1 MRVLNRQYYNYL
13 FLTAADQLQLIGSGL
28 VYTSCN
34 LLNGMVNVMKNN
46 ISSLSDIYNLVVENY
61 VREYNISASAKE
73 LWLDALEPI
82 SMEGNV
88 VTLATDTDFKRNT
101 INSIYLEK
109 LEEQF
114 TIVLG
119 NPIKVEIIIKD
130 DIPTTETKFNDIRN
144 SRELTNKIDNI
155 VHDNKVTYTFDN
167 FIVGPSNNL
176 AYAAAK
182 AVSQKQHEKYNPLF
196 IYGDS
201 GLGKTHLLSAIQN
214 EMTKNYPGINI
225 IYISA
230 ETFTNEFLHSIT
242 ANKTELFDEKY
253 RNADALL
260 IDDIQFIAG
269 KEQTEEKFFHIFNE
283 LYKLNKA
290 IVLTSDRPAKEI
302 KSISDRLK
310 TRFSSGLAA
319 DVRAPEYETRL
330 AIIQRKAD
338 LLNFKIPDDVVDFI
352 ATKLKSNIRQIEGVV
367 TKMNALYMV
376 SQIKPTIVVAQ
387 NVIKDI
393 VSDHQPIPITV
404 DKIIS
409 EAAKIYNVD
418 PDEIRSPKR
427 NSPVSSARKVAIYVI
442 QEITG
447 LPYETIGQEF
457 SGRDHSTVVYAIKNV
472 KEMMAKDSNFR
483 SVIEDL
489 IKNIKANQ

>member
-1 MRVLNRQYYNYL
+1 
-13 FLTAADQLQLIGSGL
+13 
-28 VYTSCN
+28 
-34 LLNGMVNVMKNN
+34 MVNVMKNN

-82 SMEGNV
+82 SLEGNV

>member
-1 MRVLNRQYYNYL
+1 MARRPGTHQ
-13 FLTAADQLQLIGSGL
+13 
-28 VYTSCN
+28 
-34 LLNGMVNVMKNN
+34 
-46 ISSLSDIYNLVVENY
+46 
-61 VREYNISASAKE
+61 
-73 LWLDALEPI
+73 
-82 SMEGNV
+82 EGNV

>member
-1 MRVLNRQYYNYL
+1 
-13 FLTAADQLQLIGSGL
+13 
-28 VYTSCN
+28 
-34 LLNGMVNVMKNN
+34 MKNN

-376 SQIKPTIVVAQ
+376 SQTKPTIVVAQ

>member
-1 MRVLNRQYYNYL
+1 
-13 FLTAADQLQLIGSGL
+13 
-28 VYTSCN
+28 
-34 LLNGMVNVMKNN
+34 MVNVMKNN

-119 NPIKVEIIIKD
+119 NPIKVEIIIND

>member
-1 MRVLNRQYYNYL
+1 
-13 FLTAADQLQLIGSGL
+13 
-28 VYTSCN
+28 
-34 LLNGMVNVMKNN
+34 MKNN

-155 VHDNKVTYTFDN
+155 IHDNKVTYTFDN

>member
-1 MRVLNRQYYNYL
+1 
-13 FLTAADQLQLIGSGL
+13 
-28 VYTSCN
+28 
-34 LLNGMVNVMKNN
+34 MKNN

-338 LLNFKIPDDVVDFI
+338 LLNFKSPDDVVDFI

>member
-1 MRVLNRQYYNYL
+1 
-13 FLTAADQLQLIGSGL
+13 
-28 VYTSCN
+28 
-34 LLNGMVNVMKNN
+34 MVNVMKNN

-119 NPIKVEIIIKD
+119 NQIKVEIIIKD

>member
-1 MRVLNRQYYNYL
+1 
-13 FLTAADQLQLIGSGL
+13 
-28 VYTSCN
+28 
-34 LLNGMVNVMKNN
+34 MKNN

-182 AVSQKQHEKYNPLF
+182 AVSKKQHEKYNPLF

>member
-1 MRVLNRQYYNYL
+1 
-13 FLTAADQLQLIGSGL
+13 
-28 VYTSCN
+28 
-34 LLNGMVNVMKNN
+34 MKNN

-404 DKIIS
+404 DKIIN

>member
-1 MRVLNRQYYNYL
+1 
-13 FLTAADQLQLIGSGL
+13 
-28 VYTSCN
+28 
-34 LLNGMVNVMKNN
+34 MVNVMKNN

-376 SQIKPTIVVAQ
+376 SQIKPTFVVAQ

>member
-1 MRVLNRQYYNYL
+1 
-13 FLTAADQLQLIGSGL
+13 
-28 VYTSCN
+28 
-34 LLNGMVNVMKNN
+34 MKNN

-144 SRELTNKIDNI
+144 SRELTNTIDNI
-155 VHDNKVTYTFDN
+155 VHDNKVTYTFVN

>member
-1 MRVLNRQYYNYL
+1 
-13 FLTAADQLQLIGSGL
+13 
-28 VYTSCN
+28 
-34 LLNGMVNVMKNN
+34 MKNN

-144 SRELTNKIDNI
+144 SRELTKKIDNI

>member
-1 MRVLNRQYYNYL
+1 
-13 FLTAADQLQLIGSGL
+13 
-28 VYTSCN
+28 
-34 LLNGMVNVMKNN
+34 MKNN

-387 NVIKDI
+387 NVIKDV

>member
-1 MRVLNRQYYNYL
+1 
-13 FLTAADQLQLIGSGL
+13 
-28 VYTSCN
+28 
-34 LLNGMVNVMKNN
+34 MVNVMKNN

-130 DIPTTETKFNDIRN
+130 DIPTTDTKFNDIRN

>member
-1 MRVLNRQYYNYL
+1 
-13 FLTAADQLQLIGSGL
+13 
-28 VYTSCN
+28 
-34 LLNGMVNVMKNN
+34 MKNN

-352 ATKLKSNIRQIEGVV
+352 ATKLKSNIRQIEGVI

-427 NSPVSSARKVAIYVI
+427 NSPVSSARKVAIYII

>member
-1 MRVLNRQYYNYL
+1 
-13 FLTAADQLQLIGSGL
+13 
-28 VYTSCN
+28 
-34 LLNGMVNVMKNN
+34 MVNVMKNN

-119 NPIKVEIIIKD
+119 NQIKVEIIIKD

-242 ANKTELFDEKY
+242 ANKTEQFDEKY

>member
-1 MRVLNRQYYNYL
+1 
-13 FLTAADQLQLIGSGL
+13 
-28 VYTSCN
+28 
-34 LLNGMVNVMKNN
+34 MKS

-61 VREYNISASAKE
+61 VREYNTSASARE
-73 LWLDALEPI
+73 IWLDTLSPVD
-82 SMEGNV
+82 MNGNV
-88 VTLATDTDFKRNT
+88 VTLATDIEFKLSTLND
-101 INSIYLEK
+101 IYRAR

-114 TIVLG
+114 ENVIGYPITIQFIVQDSA
-119 NPIKVEIIIKD
+119 PS
-130 DIPTTETKFNDIRN
+130 TEQRLNTAKNN
-144 SRELTNKIDNI
+144 AEMSAQIDNI
-155 VHDNKVTYTFDN
+155 VNDNKVTYTFDN

-176 AYAAAK
+176 AFAAAK

-214 EMTKNYPGINI
+214 EMQKNYPGINI

-230 ETFTNEFLHSIT
+230 ETFTNEFLHSIS
-242 ANKTELFDEKY
+242 ANTTEEFDDKY

-330 AIIQRKAD
+330 AIIQRKAEI
-338 LLNFKIPDDVVDFI
+338 LRFKIPDDVIDFI

-367 TKMNALYMV
+367 TKMNALFVV
-376 SQIKPTIVVAQ
+376 SQVKPTVVVAQ

-409 EAAKIYNVD
+409 EAAKIYSVD
-418 PDEIRSPKR
+418 PDEIRSSKR
-427 NSPVSSARKVAIYVI
+427 NAPVSAARKVAMYAI

-447 LPYETIGQEF
+447 LPYESIGQDF
-457 SGRDHSTVVYAIKNV
+457 NGRDHSTVVYAIKNV
-472 KEMMAKDSNFR
+472 KEMMEKDSNFR
-483 SVIEDL
+483 SVVEDL

>member
-1 MRVLNRQYYNYL
+1 
-13 FLTAADQLQLIGSGL
+13 
-28 VYTSCN
+28 
-34 LLNGMVNVMKNN
+34 MKNN

-82 SMEGNV
+82 SMERNV

>member
-1 MRVLNRQYYNYL
+1 
-13 FLTAADQLQLIGSGL
+13 
-28 VYTSCN
+28 
-34 LLNGMVNVMKNN
+34 MVNVMKNN

-269 KEQTEEKFFHIFNE
+269 KGQTEEKFFHIFNE

>member
-1 MRVLNRQYYNYL
+1 
-13 FLTAADQLQLIGSGL
+13 
-28 VYTSCN
+28 
-34 LLNGMVNVMKNN
+34 MKNN

-483 SVIEDL
+483 SVIEDI

>member
-1 MRVLNRQYYNYL
+1 
-13 FLTAADQLQLIGSGL
+13 
-28 VYTSCN
+28 
-34 LLNGMVNVMKNN
+34 MKNN

-483 SVIEDL
+483 SGIEDL

>member
-1 MRVLNRQYYNYL
+1 MDSL
-13 FLTAADQLQLIGSGL
+13 
-28 VYTSCN
+28 
-34 LLNGMVNVMKNN
+34 
-46 ISSLSDIYNLVVENY
+46 SSLSDIYNLVVENC
-61 VREYNISASAKE
+61 VKEYGLSESARE
-73 LWLDALEPI
+73 LWLDPLVP
-82 SMEGNV
+82 MEMNGTTV
-88 VTLATDTDFKRNT
+88 VLATEDDFKRDT
-101 INSIYLEK
+101 LYSFYVKK
-109 LEEQF
+109 LEAQF
-114 TIVLG
+114 TNIMG
-119 NPIKVEIIIKD
+119 FPISVEIIVND
-130 DIPTTETKFNDIRN
+130 SNPTTVSKFDNIRN
-144 SRELTNKIDNI
+144 DENVSNKIETMVN
-155 VHDNKVTYTFDN
+155 DNKVTYTFDN

-176 AYAAAK
+176 AFAAAK

-214 EMTKNYPGINI
+214 EMQNNFPGINI
-225 IYISA
+225 IYISS
-230 ETFTNEFLHSIT
+230 ETFTNEFLHSIS
-242 ANKTELFDEKY
+242 ANTTENFDEKY
-253 RNADALL
+253 RRADALL

-283 LYKLNKA
+283 LYKLNKP

-330 AIIQRKAD
+330 AIIQRKAE

-376 SQIKPTIVVAQ
+376 SKMKPTIVVAQ

-404 DKIIS
+404 DKIIN
-409 EAAKIYNVD
+409 EVARIYNVT
-418 PDEIRSPKR
+418 PDDMRSAKR
-427 NSPVSSARKVAIYVI
+427 AANISTARQVAIYVI
-442 QEITG
+442 QDITG
-447 LPYETIGQEF
+447 LSYDAIGKEF
-457 SGRDHSTVVYAIKNV
+457 DNRDHSTVVYALKCV
-472 KEMMAKDSNFR
+472 KKAMANDSSYR
-483 SVIEDL
+483 SVIEDI

>member
-1 MRVLNRQYYNYL
+1 
-13 FLTAADQLQLIGSGL
+13 
-28 VYTSCN
+28 
-34 LLNGMVNVMKNN
+34 MKNN

-130 DIPTTETKFNDIRN
+130 DIQTTETKFNDIRN

>member
-1 MRVLNRQYYNYL
+1 
-13 FLTAADQLQLIGSGL
+13 
-28 VYTSCN
+28 
-34 LLNGMVNVMKNN
+34 MKNN

-269 KEQTEEKFFHIFNE
+269 KESTQEEFFHTFNS
-283 LYKLNKA
+283 LHDAHKQ
-290 IVLTSDRPAKEI
+290 IVIASDRPAKEI
-302 KSISDRLK
+302 KSLEERLR
-310 TRFSSGLAA
+310 TRFEWGLTA
-319 DVRAPEYETRL
+319 DVQPPDFETRV
-330 AIIQRKAD
+330 AIVKRKAELLHLD
-338 LLNFKIPDDVVDFI
+338 LPEDVAEFI
-352 ATKLKSNIRQIEGVV
+352 ANHLKNNIRQLEGAV
-367 TKMNALYMV
+367 KKLNAYYMLEGIQPV
-376 SQIKPTIVVAQ
+376 ISVAQ
-387 NVIKDI
+387 NAIKDI
-393 VSDHQPIPITV
+393 LNETQPVPVTIE
-404 DKIIS
+404 KIIGEVS
-409 EAAKIYNVD
+409 RTFNVSPAD
-418 PDEIRSPKR
+418 IRGTKR
-427 NSPVSSARKVAIYVI
+427 NANVASARRVAIYILREVTGMSME
-442 QEITG
+442 EIG
-447 LPYETIGQEF
+447 REF
-457 SGRDHSTVVYAIKNV
+457 SGRDHSTIVYSLKTMERDMKNDQHLRETVSDIIKNV
-472 KEMMAKDSNFR
+472 KA
-483 SVIEDL
+483 
-489 IKNIKANQ
+489 

>member
-1 MRVLNRQYYNYL
+1 
-13 FLTAADQLQLIGSGL
+13 
-28 VYTSCN
+28 
-34 LLNGMVNVMKNN
+34 MKNN

-88 VTLATDTDFKRNT
+88 VTLATDTNFKRNT

>member
-1 MRVLNRQYYNYL
+1 
-13 FLTAADQLQLIGSGL
+13 
-28 VYTSCN
+28 
-34 LLNGMVNVMKNN
+34 MKNN

-144 SRELTNKIDNI
+144 SRELTNQIDNI

>member
-1 MRVLNRQYYNYL
+1 
-13 FLTAADQLQLIGSGL
+13 
-28 VYTSCN
+28 
-34 LLNGMVNVMKNN
+34 MVNVMKNN

-393 VSDHQPIPITV
+393 VSDPQPIPITV

>member
-1 MRVLNRQYYNYL
+1 
-13 FLTAADQLQLIGSGL
+13 
-28 VYTSCN
+28 
-34 LLNGMVNVMKNN
+34 MKNN

-82 SMEGNV
+82 SMEENV

>member
-1 MRVLNRQYYNYL
+1 
-13 FLTAADQLQLIGSGL
+13 
-28 VYTSCN
+28 
-34 LLNGMVNVMKNN
+34 MVNVMKNN

-367 TKMNALYMV
+367 TKMNALYME

>member
-1 MRVLNRQYYNYL
+1 
-13 FLTAADQLQLIGSGL
+13 
-28 VYTSCN
+28 
-34 LLNGMVNVMKNN
+34 MKNN

-130 DIPTTETKFNDIRN
+130 DITTTETKFNDIRN

>member
-1 MRVLNRQYYNYL
+1 
-13 FLTAADQLQLIGSGL
+13 
-28 VYTSCN
+28 
-34 LLNGMVNVMKNN
+34 MVNVMKNN

-61 VREYNISASAKE
+61 VSEYNISASAKE
-73 LWLDALEPI
+73 LWLDSLEPI
-82 SMEGNV
+82 SMDGNV
-88 VTLATDTDFKRNT
+88 VTLATDTEFKRNT
-101 INSIYLEK
+101 IISIYLEK

-114 TIVLG
+114 TKVLG

-130 DIPTTETKFNDIRN
+130 DLPTTETKFNDIRN

-214 EMTKNYPGINI
+214 EMMKNYPGINI

-253 RNADALL
+253 RGADALL

-338 LLNFKIPDDVVDFI
+338 LLNFKIPEDVVDFI

-404 DKIIS
+404 DKIIN

-447 LPYETIGQEF
+447 LPYETIGQKF

-472 KEMMAKDSNFR
+472 KEMMAKDSSFR

>member
-1 MRVLNRQYYNYL
+1 
-13 FLTAADQLQLIGSGL
+13 
-28 VYTSCN
+28 
-34 LLNGMVNVMKNN
+34 MVNVMKNN

-387 NVIKDI
+387 KDI

>member
-1 MRVLNRQYYNYL
+1 
-13 FLTAADQLQLIGSGL
+13 
-28 VYTSCN
+28 
-34 LLNGMVNVMKNN
+34 MVNVMKNN

-338 LLNFKIPDDVVDFI
+338 LLNFNIPDDVVDFI

>member
-1 MRVLNRQYYNYL
+1 
-13 FLTAADQLQLIGSGL
+13 
-28 VYTSCN
+28 
-34 LLNGMVNVMKNN
+34 MKS

-61 VREYNISASAKE
+61 VREYKTSTSARE
-73 LWLDALEPI
+73 LWLDSIEPI
-82 SMEGNV
+82 EMKGNV
-88 VTLATDTDFKRNT
+88 VVLATESEFKRNT
-101 INSIYLEK
+101 LIQIYLDK

-114 TIVLG
+114 SIVLG
-119 NPIKVEIIIKD
+119 NPVKIELIVKS
-130 DIPTTETKFNDIRN
+130 DIETTETKFNNIRN
-144 SRELTNKIDNI
+144 DEKLSNQIDNI

-176 AYAAAK
+176 AFAAAK

-214 EMTKNYPGINI
+214 EMIKKYPGINI

-242 ANKTELFDEKY
+242 ANNTEMFDEKY

-330 AIIQRKAD
+330 AIIQRKAEI
-338 LLNFKIPDDVVDFI
+338 LNFKIPEDVVDFI

-376 SQIKPTIVVAQ
+376 SQIKPSIVVAQ

-404 DKIIS
+404 DKIIT
-409 EAAKIYNVD
+409 EAAKIFSVD

-427 NSPVSSARKVAIYVI
+427 NSQVSSARKVAIYVI

-472 KEMMAKDSNFR
+472 KENMAKDSNFR